1 MFILIPTG
9 IGDHSDV
16 LQLLQKCEFYST
28 RWSDLGLSLGLHKS
42 SLEAIKGKHHN
53 NPDCCL
59 SECISHWLLRN
70 DDVDSRGGPTWHSLS
85 DSLRT
90 INEVAVADKLD
101 KESKYFNTIAN
112 NSVFF
117 IECPQVLVIRILRSH
132 FPLLS
137 DSLSDPVNT
146 AWLLYQERMITR
158 GVVNKVESASPSI
171 PKQREVLLTA
181 VKEAVLSESN
191 NLQLFACV
199 LCKLSNN
206 VRLGQAIHNDI
217 GKNQF

>member
-9 IGDHSDV
+9 ISDHSDV

-42 SLEAIKGKHHN
+42 LLEAIKGKHHN

-70 DDVDSRGGPTWHSLS
+70 DDVDNRGGPTWHLLS

-112 NSVFF
+112 NSLF
-117 IECPQVLVIRILRSH
+117 
-132 FPLLS
+132 LS
-137 DSLSDPVNT
+137 
-146 AWLLYQERMITR
+146 
-158 GVVNKVESASPSI
+158 
-171 PKQREVLLTA
+171 
-181 VKEAVLSESN
+181 
-191 NLQLFACV
+191 
-199 LCKLSNN
+199 
-206 VRLGQAIHNDI
+206 
-217 GKNQF
+217 